1 MLTIYSCDLALQE
14 NFEFVPEVD
23 LSNPYDEISALDFIQ
38 SRIFLTDKGNLDGD
52 ELDYMAAAIKRVGME
67 SKYSGSDT
75 SRTYLLLN
83 NSAFTGG
90 GDIVDI
96 VTGSPEV
103 MEGESPDEVMARVDV
118 DILRTVLEYHIVTS
132 YVDQVPT
139 LFEFGVNYIFQT
151 LIPGEDGVISMR
163 RNERYRIDINRAPA
177 PLPSSATT
185 QWERVRN
192 HNYVFNNGIGHF
204 ISDAVRNKPY

>member
-132 YVDQVPT
+132 FVAQVPT
-139 LFEFGVNYIFQT
+139 LFEFGVNYIFYFS
-151 LIPGEDGVISMR
+151 D
-163 RNERYRIDINRAPA
+163 
-177 PLPSSATT
+177 
-185 QWERVRN
+185 
-192 HNYVFNNGIGHF
+192 FNP
-204 ISDAVRNKPY
+204 R